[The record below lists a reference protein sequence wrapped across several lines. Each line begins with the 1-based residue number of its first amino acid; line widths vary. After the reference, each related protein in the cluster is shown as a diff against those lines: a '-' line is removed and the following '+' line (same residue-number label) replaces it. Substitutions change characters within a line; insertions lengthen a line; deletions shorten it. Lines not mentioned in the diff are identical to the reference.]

1 MNMDLSLHVLLAIGV
16 VVIACQIV
24 ARIVVRFGQPPVIG
38 EVLAGI
44 LLGPSLLGRFAPG
57 VESVIFPANARPALG
72 VIAQLGVVLYMFVVG
87 LEFDPSSLRKRAA
100 PFIVVSQVS
109 IVLPF
114 ALGCGL
120 AALLYPAFGPPGV
133 PLIAFALFMG
143 IAMSITAFPV
153 LARILTDRR
162 LSRTELGIAALTCAA
177 VNDVM
182 GWCLLAVVVGVAR
195 STLSGAAAS
204 AILAVTFIVIMF
216 VAVRPVVAK
225 LAMRHGGDAEV
236 RETTIAWTLAGLL
249 ASAVTAELIGIHA
262 IFGAFI
268 YGAILPAESPIAKA
282 LRMERTAVLT
292 ILFLPV
298 FFALTGLRT
307 EIGLMSSVSQ
317 WGICLVIIVLAI
329 AGKFGGSFLAGRA
342 VGLPSGFAARLG
354 VLMNTRGL
362 MELVVLNVG
371 MDIGVISP
379 ALFTMMV
386 IMAIVTTAMS
396 GPLLDLLGTS
406 PEATALVVGGREG
419 NRENREER
427 AHA

>member
-1 MNMDLSLHVLLAIGV
+1 MNMDLTLHVLLAIGV
-16 VVIACQIV
+16 VVVACQIV
-24 ARIVVRFGQPPVIG
+24 ARIMVRFGQPPVIG

-44 LLGPSLLGRFAPG
+44 LLGPSLLGRLAPG
-57 VESVIFPANARPALG
+57 LENVIFPVSARPALG

-114 ALGCGL
+114 ILGIGL
-120 AALLYPAFGPPGV
+120 AYSLYPAFSPPGV
-133 PLIAFALFMG
+133 QFLPFALFMG

-153 LARILTDRR
+153 LARILTDRG
-162 LSRTELGIAALTCAA
+162 LSRTELGVAALTCAA
-177 VNDVM
+177 VDDVTA
-182 GWCLLAVVVGVAR
+182 WCLLAIVVGVSRA
-195 STLSGAAAS
+195 TLSGAVVS
-204 AILAVTFIVIMF
+204 AILAVAFIAFMF
-216 VAVRPVVAK
+216 VVMRPIVARLVR
-225 LAMRHGGDAEV
+225 R
-236 RETTIAWTLAGLL
+236 REDVSEATVAWTLAGLL
-249 ASAVTAELIGIHA
+249 ASAVTAEMIGIHA

-268 YGAILPAESPIAKA
+268 YGAILPADSPVARQ
-282 LRMERTAVLT
+282 LRLERTPILT

-307 EIGLMSSVSQ
+307 EIGLMSSASQ
-317 WGICLVIIVLAI
+317 WGICLAIIALAI
-329 AGKFGGSFLAGRA
+329 IGKFGGSVLAGRA
-342 VGLPSGFAARLG
+342 VGLPWGFAARLG

-396 GPLLDLLGTS
+396 GPLLDMLGTGAADVTS
-406 PEATALVVGGREG
+406 VVPAGRED
-419 NRENREER
+419 RQDPKKH

>member
-1 MNMDLSLHVLLAIGV
+1 MNMDLTLHVLLAIGV

-24 ARIVVRFGQPPVIG
+24 ARIVERFGQPPVIG

-44 LLGPSLLGRFAPG
+44 LLGPSLLGRVAPG
-57 VESVIFPANARPALG
+57 LENVIFPASARPALG
-72 VIAQLGVVLYMFVVG
+72 VIAQLGVILYMFVVG
-87 LEFDPSSLRKRAA
+87 LEFDPGSLRKRAA

-114 ALGCGL
+114 ALGLGL
-120 AALLYPAFGPPGV
+120 AYTLYPGFSPPGV
-133 PLIAFALFMG
+133 GFLPFALFMG

-162 LSRTELGIAALTCAA
+162 LSKTELGVAALTCAA
-177 VNDVM
+177 VDDVTA
-182 GWCLLAVVVGVAR
+182 WCLLAVVVGVSRA
-195 STLSGAAAS
+195 TLSGALVS
-204 AILAVTFIVIMF
+204 AVLAVAFIAFMF
-216 VAVRPVVAK
+216 VVVRPIA
-225 LAMRHGGDAEV
+225 ARIARGRGEV
-236 RETTIAWTLAGLL
+236 SDVTVAWTLAGLL
-249 ASAVTAELIGIHA
+249 GSAVTAEIIGIHA

-268 YGAILPAESPIAKA
+268 YGAILPADSPIARH
-282 LRMERTAVLT
+282 LRLERTPVIT

-307 EIGLMSSVSQ
+307 EIGLMSSASQ

-342 VGLPSGFAARLG
+342 VGLPWGFAARLG

-371 MDIGVISP
+371 MDIGVITP
-379 ALFTMMV
+379 TLFTMMV

-396 GPLLDLLGTS
+396 GPLLDALGTDDAS
-406 PEATALVVGGREG
+406 VVEGR
-419 NRENREER
+419 RENGEDGKER